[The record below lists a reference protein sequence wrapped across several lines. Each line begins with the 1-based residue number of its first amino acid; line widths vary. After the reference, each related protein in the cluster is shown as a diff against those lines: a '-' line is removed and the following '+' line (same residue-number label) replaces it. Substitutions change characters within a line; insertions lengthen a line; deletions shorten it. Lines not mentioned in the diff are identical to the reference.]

1 MFPVNLSIPKYAESW
16 VVNLVD
22 KFIGAYEFSVKFGN
36 KFNYAIN
43 LGIVLFMNIMK

>member
-22 KFIGAYEFSVKFGN
+22 KCIGTYEFSVKFGN
-36 KFNYAIN
+36 KFNYAAN
-43 LGIVLFMNIMK
+43 LAIVLFMNIMK